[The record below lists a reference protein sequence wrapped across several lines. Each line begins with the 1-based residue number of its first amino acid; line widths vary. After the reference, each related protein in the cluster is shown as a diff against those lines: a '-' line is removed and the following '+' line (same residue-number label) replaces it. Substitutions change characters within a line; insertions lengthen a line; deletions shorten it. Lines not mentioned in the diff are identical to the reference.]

1 MQSTTFLAQNFVP
14 LMFVGLF
21 IVLLTGFPV
30 AFGLA
35 ATGLAF
41 GFIGMEAG
49 LFNSN
54 LFGALPS
61 RVFGIMQND
70 TLLAIPFFTFMGILL
85 EKSGMAEDLLE
96 SVGQVFGPLRGGL
109 AIAVIL
115 VGALLAATTGV
126 VAAAVISMGLIS
138 LPIMLR
144 YGYNRTIAT
153 GTITAS
159 GTLAQAI
166 PPSLVLIVLA
176 DQLGRSV
183 GDMYSGA
190 LVPGLL
196 LVGLYIF
203 FIVMVAIFK
212 PSWVPPL
219 PPEARIYKE
228 ADGSSGHKSL
238 GILVLVC
245 AVAGYIWSRF
255 HGQIISLFMT
265 RPYPAANDEIII
277 MSLTF
282 ASLLGLVL
290 ALINRTLKIGLLSK
304 LAEQVTFVLM
314 PPLILI
320 FLVLGTIFLGIA
332 TPTEG
337 GAMGA
342 LGALILSLMKGRL
355 NMGMLKLALESTA
368 KLASFVLFIL
378 IGSTV
383 FSFTF
388 NAADGH
394 YWVEGLFKDMP
405 GGAWGFLIV
414 VNILVFILGCF
425 IDFFEIAFIVI
436 PLLAPVAEKIL
447 PGLVPGMTADD
458 AMIWFGVIIAMN
470 LQTSFLTPPFGFALF
485 YLRSV
490 APKFDYLDR
499 ITKAKIPAVTT
510 AEIYKGSIAFII
522 LQLMMVGAVMY
533 WPNLVTGGIEKTA
546 KMSDDKVMESLTAP
560 RPVDTQAPN
569 DPMQGFTTDK
579 NAPPAANQPGASTPA
594 AADDPM
600 KAIMDAAKQDAQKG
614 EVKK

>member
-1 MQSTTFLAQNFVP
+1 
-14 LMFVGLF
+14 
-21 IVLLTGFPV
+21 
-30 AFGLA
+30 
-35 ATGLAF
+35 
-41 GFIGMEAG
+41 
-49 LFNSN
+49 
-54 LFGALPS
+54 
-61 RVFGIMQND
+61 MQND
-70 TLLAIPFFTFMGILL
+70 TLLAIPFFTFMGIIL
-85 EKSGMAEDLLE
+85 ERSGMAEDLLE
-96 SVGQVFGPLRGGL
+96 TVGQVFGPLRGGL

-144 YGYNRTIAT
+144 YGYSRVIAT

-190 LVPGLL
+190 LIPGLL
-196 LVGLYIF
+196 LVGLYVL
-203 FIVMVAIFK
+203 FIVLVALFK
-212 PSWVPPL
+212 PAMVPPL

-228 ADGSSGHKSL
+228 ANGASGHRSL
-238 GILVLVC
+238 LVLLVIC
-245 AVAGYIWSRF
+245 AVAGFAWSRV
-255 HGQIISLFMT
+255 HNDVLTSLLQ
-265 RPYPAANDEIII
+265 RPLPAAGDEIVIL
-277 MSLTF
+277 SLTL
-282 ASLLGLVL
+282 ASLLGLAL
-290 ALINRTLKIGLLSK
+290 ALLNSATRLGLLSK
-304 LAEQVTFVLM
+304 LAERVTYVLM

-320 FLVLGTIFLGIA
+320 FLVLGTIFLGVA

-342 LGALILSLMKGRL
+342 LGALILAIGKKRL
-355 NMGMLKLALESTA
+355 DFPLLKQALENTA

-394 YWVEGLFKDMP
+394 FWVENLFKGIP

-490 APKFDYLDR
+490 AAKFDYRDR
-499 ITKAKIPAVTT
+499 VTKEVIPAVTT
-510 AEIYKGSIAFII
+510 TEIYKGSIAFII
-522 LQLMMVGAVMY
+522 LQLIMVAAIMVF
-533 WPNLVTGGIEKTA
+533 PSLVTGGIEKVEKLST
-546 KMSDDKVMESLTAP
+546 DQVMEQLQMPKTEEE
-560 RPVDTQAPN
+560 
-569 DPMQGFTTDK
+569 K
-579 NAPPAANQPGASTPA
+579 PAEGEAKPGEA
-594 AADDPM
+594 AKPGEEKAEGDAKAKEDDPM
-600 KAIMDAAKQDAQKG
+600 KAILEANEKDQK
-614 EVKK
+614 K

>member
-1 MQSTTFLAQNFVP
+1 MEASFLAQQFVP
-14 LMFVGLF
+14 LMFIGLF
-21 IVLLTGFPV
+21 VFLLTGFPV
-30 AFGLA
+30 AFALA
-35 ATGLAF
+35 ACGLSF

-49 LFNSN
+49 LFPAS
-54 LFGALPS
+54 LFQALPL
-61 RVFGIMQND
+61 RIFGIMQND
-70 TLLAIPFFTFMGILL
+70 TLLAIPFFTFMGIIL
-85 EKSGMAEDLLE
+85 ERSGMAEDLLE
-96 SVGQVFGPLRGGL
+96 TVGQVFGPVRGGV

-144 YGYNRTIAT
+144 YGYSRTIAT

-183 GDMYSGA
+183 GDMYAGA
-190 LVPGLL
+190 LIPGLL
-196 LVGLYIF
+196 LVGLYIL
-203 FIVMVAIFK
+203 FIVVVALVKPNMVPA
-212 PSWVPPL
+212 L
-219 PPEARIYKE
+219 PPEARIYRE
-228 ADGSSGHKSL
+228 DNGASGHRSL
-238 GILVLVC
+238 LVLLGLC
-245 AVAGYIWSRF
+245 ALIGYGWA
-255 HGQIISLFMT
+255 QIHDQVIGGMT
-265 RPYPAANDEIII
+265 GRTQPAAGDEIII
-277 MSLTF
+277 MSMTV
-282 ASLLGLVL
+282 ASLTGL
-290 ALINRTLKIGLLSK
+290 ALSIINRVTKMGLLSK

-320 FLVLGTIFLGIA
+320 FLVLGTIFLGVA

-342 LGALILSLMKGRL
+342 LGAVV
-355 NMGMLKLALESTA
+355 LAVVKRKFSMDLTRQALDSTA

-394 YWVEGLFKDMP
+394 IWVEHLFTNMP
-405 GGAWGFLIV
+405 GGAIGFLIV
-414 VNILVFILGCF
+414 VNLLIFILGCF

-436 PLLAPVAEKIL
+436 PILAPVAEKIL
-447 PGLVPGMTADD
+447 PGMVPGMTADQ

-490 APKFDYLDR
+490 APKNDYKDR
-499 ITKAKIPAVTT
+499 VTGALIPSVKTT
-510 AEIYKGSIAFII
+510 EIYKGSIAFII
-522 LQLMMVGAVMY
+522 LQLIMVAVVIIY
-533 WPNLVTGGIEKTA
+533 PSLVTGGMDEGTKLDANEVMMQLESSSNAGEPGADDTLKPDESA
-546 KMSDDKVMESLTAP
+546 EDENSQKSDDDAL
-560 RPVDTQAPN
+560 
-569 DPMQGFTTDK
+569 
-579 NAPPAANQPGASTPA
+579 
-594 AADDPM
+594 
-600 KAIMDAAKQDAQKG
+600 KALMAT
-614 EVKK
+614 EPKK

>member
-1 MQSTTFLAQNFVP
+1 METTFLAQQFVP
-14 LMFVGLF
+14 LMFAGLF
-21 IVLLTGFPV
+21 VLLLTGFPV

-35 ATGLAF
+35 ACGLFF
-41 GFIGMEAG
+41 GFVGIEAG
-49 LFNSN
+49 IFPGAM
-54 LFGALPS
+54 FQALPL
-61 RVFGIMQND
+61 RIFGIMQND
-70 TLLAIPFFTFMGILL
+70 TLLAIPFFTFMGIIL
-85 EKSGMAEDLLE
+85 ERSGMAEDLLE
-96 SVGQVFGPLRGGL
+96 TVGQVFGPVRGGV

-144 YGYNRTIAT
+144 YGYSRTIAT

-190 LVPGLL
+190 LIPGLM
-196 LVGLYIF
+196 LVGLYIL
-203 FIVMVAIFK
+203 FIVIVAVVKPAMVPA
-212 PSWVPPL
+212 L
-219 PPEARIYKE
+219 PPEALLYKE
-228 ADGSSGHKSL
+228 DNGKSGH
-238 GILVLVC
+238 
-245 AVAGYIWSRF
+245 R
-255 HGQIISLFMT
+255 SLFVLLLLCAGVGYAWSKVHNGLLT
-265 RPYPAANDEIII
+265 QWLERATPSPGDEIVIL
-277 MSLTF
+277 SLTL
-282 ASLLGLVL
+282 ASLFGL
-290 ALINRTLKIGLLSK
+290 ALAILNRVTKMGLLSK

-320 FLVLGTIFLGIA
+320 FLVLGTIFLGVA

-342 LGALILSLMKGRL
+342 LGALILAAGKRRL
-355 NMGMLKLALESTA
+355 GMPILKQALENTA

-394 YWVEGLFKDMP
+394 IWVEHLFDGMP

-436 PLLAPVAEKIL
+436 PILAPVAEKIL
-447 PGLVPGMTADD
+447 PALVPGMTTDQV
-458 AMIWFGVIIAMN
+458 MIWFGVIIAMN

-490 APKFDYLDR
+490 AAKFDYKDR
-499 ITKAKIPAVTT
+499 ITGKMIPSVKTT
-510 AEIYKGSIAFII
+510 EIYKGSIAFIC
-522 LQLMMVGAVMY
+522 LQLIMVTAVIVF
-533 WPNLVTGGIEKTA
+533 PVLVTGGIEKVETLSA
-546 KMSDDKVMESLTAP
+546 DQIMQQLQMPGADEPAEATDPSKDDAAE
-560 RPVDTQAPN
+560 
-569 DPMQGFTTDK
+569 
-579 NAPPAANQPGASTPA
+579 PAAGSQ
-594 AADDPM
+594 ADDPM
-600 KAIMDAAKQDAQKG
+600 KALMDD
-614 EVKK
+614 VKKDGVK

>member
-1 MQSTTFLAQNFVP
+1 MEASFLAQNFVP

-21 IVLLTGFPV
+21 VVLLTGYPV

-35 ATGLAF
+35 AVGL
-41 GFIGMEAG
+41 GFAYIGIAADIFPEAM
-49 LFNSN
+49 LQ
-54 LFGALPS
+54 ALPA
-61 RVFGIMQND
+61 RVFGIMRND
-70 TLLAIPFFTFMGILL
+70 TLLAIPFFTFMGIIL
-85 EKSGMAEDLLE
+85 ERSGMAEDLLE
-96 SVGQVFGPLRGGL
+96 TVGQVFGPVRGGV

-138 LPIMLR
+138 LPVMLR
-144 YGYNRTIAT
+144 YGYSRTIAT

-196 LVGLYIF
+196 LVGLYIA
-203 FIVMVAIFK
+203 FIVVIAIFK
-212 PSWVPPL
+212 PNMAPAL
-219 PPEARIYKE
+219 PPEAILYKE
-228 ADGSSGHKSL
+228 DNGASGHKSL
-238 GILVLVC
+238 GLLALLSTVVGY
-245 AVAGYIWSRF
+245 AWSQYHHTAMVALLDR
-255 HGQIISLFMT
+255 SL
-265 RPYPAANDEIII
+265 PSAGDEIVI
-277 MSLTF
+277 MSLTV
-282 ASLLGLVL
+282 ASLFALTLSIANRVL
-290 ALINRTLKIGLLSK
+290 KLGLLSK

-342 LGALILSLMKGRL
+342 LGAMILAIGKGKFSWPL
-355 NMGMLKLALESTA
+355 LSQALENTA
-368 KLASFVLFIL
+368 KLATFVLFIL
-378 IGSTV
+378 VGSTV

-394 YWVEGLFKDMP
+394 IWVEHLFDGIP

-447 PGLVPGMTADD
+447 PGIVPGMTPDQV
-458 AMIWFGVIIAMN
+458 MIWFGVIIAMN

-490 APKFDYLDR
+490 APKSDYNDR
-499 ITKAKIPAVTT
+499 VTGERIAAVKTT
-510 AEIYKGSIAFII
+510 EIYKGSIAFII
-522 LQLMMVGAVMY
+522 LQLIMVAAVIAF
-533 WPNLVTGGIEKTA
+533 PVLVTGGLEQKATLSEDQIMMQLNNQLGTPEPSLNDLAPAPSLDAEPALDPA
-546 KMSDDKVMESLTAP
+546 KALEESL
-560 RPVDTQAPN
+560 Q
-569 DPMQGFTTDK
+569 
-579 NAPPAANQPGASTPA
+579 S
-594 AADDPM
+594 
-600 KAIMDAAKQDAQKG
+600 
-614 EVKK
+614 EKKSP

>member
-1 MQSTTFLAQNFVP
+1 MQTTLLAQQFVP
-14 LMFVGLF
+14 LMFLGLF
-21 IVLLTGFPV
+21 VLLLTGFPV

-41 GFIGMEAG
+41 GFFGIEAG
-49 LFNSN
+49 IFPAALFQ
-54 LFGALPS
+54 ALPL
-61 RVFGIMQND
+61 RIFGIMQND
-70 TLLAIPFFTFMGILL
+70 TLLAIPFFTFMGIIL
-85 EKSGMAEDLLE
+85 ERSGMAEDLLE
-96 SVGQVFGPLRGGL
+96 TVGQVFGPVRGGV

-138 LPIMLR
+138 LPVMLR
-144 YGYNRTIAT
+144 YGYNRSIAT

-183 GDMYSGA
+183 GDMYAGA

-196 LVGLYIF
+196 LVGLYIA
-203 FIVMVAIFK
+203 FIVAVAIFK
-212 PSWVPPL
+212 PDMVPAL
-219 PPEARIYKE
+219 PPEALLFKE
-228 ADGSSGHKSL
+228 DNDKSGHRSL
-238 GILVLVC
+238 LVLVLLC
-245 AVAGYIWSRF
+245 AAVGWTWAQVHNG
-255 HGQIISLFMT
+255 LMT
-265 RPYPAANDEIII
+265 QWLDRATPSAADEIVI
-277 MSLTF
+277 MSLTV
-282 ASLLGLVL
+282 ASLTGL
-290 ALINRTLKIGLLSK
+290 ALAIFNRLTGLHLLSR

-320 FLVLGTIFLGIA
+320 FLVLGTIFLGVA

-342 LGALILSLMKGRL
+342 LGALILAKGKGRL
-355 NMGMLKLALESTA
+355 QMTILTQALESTA

-394 YWVEGLFKDMP
+394 IWVEHLFTNMP
-405 GGAWGFLIV
+405 GGAWGFLLV
-414 VNILVFILGCF
+414 VNILVFVLGCF

-436 PLLAPVAEKIL
+436 PLLAPVAEKLL
-447 PGLVPGMTADD
+447 PGLVPGMTPDQ

-490 APKFDYLDR
+490 AAKFDYTDR
-499 ITKAKIPAVTT
+499 LTGQLIPAVKTT
-510 AEIYKGSIAFII
+510 DIYKGSIAFIV
-522 LQLMMVGAVMY
+522 LQLIMLVAVVAF
-533 WPNLVTGGIEKTA
+533 PVLVTGGIEKEQTLSA
-546 KMSDDKVMESLTAP
+546 EEVMQQLEMPQVDADPPPPTMDNGETNAEPAMPEQQAAEPAEIDPLTALQEDVARTSP
-560 RPVDTQAPN
+560 SKSP
-569 DPMQGFTTDK
+569 K
-579 NAPPAANQPGASTPA
+579 PASQP
-594 AADDPM
+594 
-600 KAIMDAAKQDAQKG
+600 
-614 EVKK
+614 

>member
-1 MQSTTFLAQNFVP
+1 MQTTFLAQQFVP
-14 LMFVGLF
+14 LMFIGLF
-21 IVLLTGFPV
+21 AVLLTGFPV

-35 ATGLAF
+35 AVGLAF
-41 GFIGMEAG
+41 GFVGIEAG
-49 LFNSN
+49 IFPAAM
-54 LFGALPS
+54 FQALPL
-61 RVFGIMQND
+61 RIFGIMQND
-70 TLLAIPFFTFMGILL
+70 TLLAIPFFTFMGIIL
-85 EKSGMAEDLLE
+85 ERSGMAEDLLE
-96 SVGQVFGPLRGGL
+96 TVGQVFGPVRGGV

-138 LPIMLR
+138 LPVMLR
-144 YGYNRTIAT
+144 YGYSRTIAT

-190 LVPGLL
+190 LIPGLL
-196 LVGLYIF
+196 LVGLYLL
-203 FIVMVAIFK
+203 FIVMVALFK
-212 PSWVPPL
+212 PAMVPAL
-219 PPEARIYKE
+219 PPEALLYKE
-228 ADGSSGHKSL
+228 DNGRSGHRSL
-238 GILVLVC
+238 LVLVLLC
-245 AVAGYIWSRF
+245 AAVGFGWAQVHDG
-255 HGQIISLFMT
+255 LMT
-265 RPYPAANDEIII
+265 GWLERATASPGDEIVI
-277 MSLTF
+277 MSLTL
-282 ASLLGLVL
+282 ASLTGL
-290 ALINRTLKIGLLSK
+290 ALAIINRGSKLGLLSK

-320 FLVLGTIFLGIA
+320 FLVLGTIFLGVA

-342 LGALILSLMKGRL
+342 LGALILAMGKRRL
-355 NMGMLKLALESTA
+355 SMPLLKQALENTA

-394 YWVEGLFKDMP
+394 IWVEHLFEGIP
-405 GGAWGFLIV
+405 GGAWGFLVV

-447 PGLVPGMTADD
+447 PGLVPGMTADQ

-490 APKFDYLDR
+490 AAKFDYKDR
-499 ITKAKIPAVTT
+499 VTGQLIPSVKTT
-510 AEIYKGSIAFII
+510 EIYKGSIAFII
-522 LQLMMVGAVMY
+522 LQLIMVVSVIAFPV
-533 WPNLVTGGIEKTA
+533 LVTGG
-546 KMSDDKVMESLTAP
+546 MSKDKDLSAE
-560 RPVDTQAPN
+560 QI
-569 DPMQGFTTDK
+569 MQQLEM
-579 NAPPAANQPGASTPA
+579 PPAADAADPTADADEKPA
-594 AADDPM
+594 TDAPADGSKAQDDDPM
-600 KAIMDAAKQDAQKG
+600 KALMDDMAKG
-614 EVKK
+614 SGKKP

>member
-1 MQSTTFLAQNFVP
+1 MLQFFTANFVP
-14 LMFVGLF
+14 ILFAGLF
-21 IVLLTGFPV
+21 VLLLTGFPV
-30 AFGLA
+30 AFALA
-35 ATGLAF
+35 AVGLFF
-41 GFIGMEAG
+41 GFLGMEAG
-49 LFNSN
+49 MFSASLFQ
-54 LFGALPS
+54 ALPLRIS
-61 RVFGIMQND
+61 GIMQND
-70 TLLAIPFFTFMGILL
+70 TLLAIPFFTFMGIVL
-85 EKSGMAEDLLE
+85 ERSGMAEDLLE
-96 SVGQVFGPLRGGL
+96 TVGQVFGPVRGGI

-183 GDMYSGA
+183 GDMYEGA

-196 LVGLYIF
+196 LVGLYLF
-203 FIVMVAIFK
+203 FIMVVAIVK
-212 PSWVPPL
+212 PDWVPAL
-219 PPEARIYKE
+219 PQEARIYRE
-228 ADGSSGHKSL
+228 DNGASGHKSL
-238 GILVLVC
+238 FALLAI
-245 AVAGYIWSRF
+245 AGAAGFFWSRI
-255 HGQIISLFMT
+255 HQSVINPIVKREL
-265 RPYPAANDEIII
+265 PAPGDEVFI
-277 MSLTF
+277 MSLTV
-282 ASLLGLVL
+282 ASFVALGLAL
-290 ALINRTLKIGLLSK
+290 ANRALRLKLVSK
-304 LAEQVTFVLM
+304 LAEQVTFVLI

-342 LGALILSLMKGRL
+342 LGALIMAGGRGKLSFSL
-355 NMGMLKLALESTA
+355 LKQALDNTA
-368 KLASFVLFIL
+368 KLACFVLFIL

-394 YWVEGLFKDMP
+394 IWVEHLFDKVP
-405 GGAWGFLIV
+405 GGVWGFLIV

-436 PLLAPVAEKIL
+436 PILAPVADKMGIDL
-447 PGLVPGMTADD
+447 
-458 AMIWFGVIIAMN
+458 IWFGVIIAMN

-490 APKFDYLDR
+490 AAKADYKDR
-499 ITKAKIPAVTT
+499 VTGKLIPAVTT
-510 AEIYKGSIAFII
+510 AQIYKGSIAFII
-522 LQLMMVGAVMY
+522 LQLIMVGVVM
-533 WPNLVTGGIEKTA
+533 WKPGLVLDNIDNKA
-546 KMSDDKVMESLTAP
+546 KVMDTSNIKLEAAP
-560 RPVDTQAPN
+560 ADPQRSDEDMMRGFDQKPDAPK
-569 DPMQGFTTDK
+569 PSTDG
-579 NAPPAANQPGASTPA
+579 NSGLPTPPAMAP
-594 AADDPM
+594 ADDPM
-600 KAIMDAAKQDAQKG
+600 KAVLDAMKKDEAKKP
-614 EVKK
+614 